1 MTKQQESAAFGST
14 RTQKQATKQQES
26 TASGSTKSQ
35 KQTLISETSED
46 NGPFRLLY
54 KHAYHKISMDD
65 INIFYANSSIACTK
79 FSRYSSKQIL
89 VVINI
94 VAILIDEVRYK

>member
-46 NGPFRLLY
+46 NGPFRLLVLY
-54 KHAYHKISMDD
+54 TV
-65 INIFYANSSIACTK
+65 YANSSIACTK